1 VDTPYSAANSAKKLN
16 DTYAPDRRL
25 LCTAYEVM
33 AIQLGLSEFVHRK
46 LGMRHTGDRRHGD
59 RRAALRTTPERRSR
73 DRRRARLRGLLFS
86 ALAIVLPH
94 HKFSMP
100 RVTPSVARV
109 STSENSFVAVSP
121 EHAYD
126 AIIREAA
133 ELYKVDVALIRSV
146 VQAESSFNP
155 LALSR
160 VGAMGLMQLM
170 PSTADALDVV
180 NPFDPRENIMAGTR
194 LLKDLL
200 KRHKGN
206 IALTLASYNAGPGNV
221 ARYRG
226 RVPPFKETRKYVK
239 RITGLIADAK
249 QSGDD

>member
-1 VDTPYSAANSAKKLN
+1 
-16 DTYAPDRRL
+16 
-25 LCTAYEVM
+25 M
-33 AIQLGLSEFVHRK
+33 
-46 LGMRHTGDRRHGD
+46 
-59 RRAALRTTPERRSR
+59 
-73 DRRRARLRGLLFS
+73 
-86 ALAIVLPH
+86 
-94 HKFSMP
+94 
-100 RVTPSVARV
+100 TPSVARV

-170 PSTADALDVV
+170 PSTADALDVE

-206 IALTLASYNAGPGNV
+206 IALTLASYNAGPGTV

>member
-1 VDTPYSAANSAKKLN
+1 
-16 DTYAPDRRL
+16 
-25 LCTAYEVM
+25 M
-33 AIQLGLSEFVHRK
+33 AIKLGLPEFVHRG
-46 LGMRHTGDRRHGD
+46 LGLRHSGDRRHAD
-59 RRAALRTTPERRSR
+59 RRAAVRATPERRSK
-73 DRRRARLRGLLFS
+73 DRRRAKLRGLLFS
-86 ALAIVLPH
+86 ALAFVLPH
-94 HKFSMP
+94 HRHSIP
-100 RVTPSVARV
+100 RVTTPVASV
-109 STSENSFVAVSP
+109 STSENSFVPVSP

-170 PSTADALDVV
+170 PSTADALDVE

-206 IALTLASYNAGPGNV
+206 IALTLASYNAGPATV

>member
-1 VDTPYSAANSAKKLN
+1 
-16 DTYAPDRRL
+16 
-25 LCTAYEVM
+25 M
-33 AIQLGLSEFVHRK
+33 ALKLGLPEFVHRG
-46 LGMRHTGDRRHGD
+46 LGLRHSGDRRHAD
-59 RRAALRTTPERRSR
+59 RRAALRATPERRSK
-73 DRRRARLRGLLFS
+73 DRRRAKLRGLLFS
-86 ALAIVLPH
+86 ALAFVLPH
-94 HKFSMP
+94 HRHSIP
-100 RVTPSVARV
+100 SVTPVASV

-170 PSTADALDVV
+170 PSTADALDVE

-206 IALTLASYNAGPGNV
+206 VALTLASYNAGPGTV

-226 RVPPFKETRKYVK
+226 RVPPFKETRNYVK
-239 RITGLIADAK
+239 RITALIADAK